1 MGTLGS
7 ATVDQKRSL
16 EMNIVDITQVIIN
29 INSLKKIMKRFTQI
43 FDGIMKSNC
52 RSYEEFE

>member
-16 EMNIVDITQVIIN
+16 EMNIVDITQVIN
-29 INSLKKIMKRFTQI
+29 INSLKKIMKRFAQT